1 MKKIIT
7 YQSLLGTS
15 FTSAKEAIADEDR
28 LPQLIQWLKEWLAD
42 AVKARTWYKRAL
54 AAERDPVKRASIQ
67 RTLARGSS
75 LVNKINPGAPHCQKA
90 CVITS
95 QCNLLKEYRKMWNEV
110 LQERRKPL

>member
-7 YQSLLGTS
+7 YQSALGTS
-15 FTSAKEAIADEDR
+15 FKTVKEAMAHEDT
-28 LPQLIQWLKEWLAD
+28 LPELIRKTKEWLAA

-54 AAERDPVKRASIQ
+54 AAERDPVKRATIQ
-67 RTLARGSS
+67 STLARGSGFIG
-75 LVNKINPGAPHCQKA
+75 INPGAPHCQKA

-95 QCNLLKEYRKMWNEV
+95 QCNLLKEYRKMWNDV